1 MADDRDEELITRLVE
16 DEIILRRY
24 GNLNEGQYQAKQR
37 EIDKLWQQ
45 DENSLNFLR
54 DSLRNSNDVTNKMV
68 RLIIIK
74 CGYWENMPLII
85 SSLLLCRWV
94 C

>member
-1 MADDRDEELITRLVE
+1 MSDGSDRHIYVHVNTMADERDEELITRLVE

-24 GNLNEGQYQAKQR
+24 GNLNEGQYHAKQR

-68 RLIIIK
+68 
-74 CGYWENMPLII
+74 GYLT
-85 SSLLLCRWV
+85 C
-94 C
+94 